1 MTGIDAVDGVLIFS
15 FCSVCSGMQQNY
27 TTHKTKHF
35 AELSYNKLE
44 VTKTSG
50 FVVMSVAEDG
60 TVTEIAVTFSNR
72 SM

>member
-1 MTGIDAVDGVLIFS
+1 
-15 FCSVCSGMQQNY
+15 MQQNY